1 MHLPLS
7 VGLSPFEI
15 RYSMLRFASALGP
28 LFALAE
34 RERIEAD
41 PSKRAAPMH
50 GARYSET
57 LVWDAPRLHGL
68 YFEDQSTRPE
78 SSAPLHA
85 DDALFLKQVAAE
97 VTSFLEGSHNDIR
110 LQAIT
115 LAPRG
120 TVWQRLVW
128 EHLRAI
134 PRGKTLSYLGLAHRL
149 GRPKAVRAVAQ
160 AVACNPWIILNPC
173 HRVLGSDGSLTGF
186 AAGLARK
193 RALLE
198 LENIRP

>member
-1 MHLPLS
+1 MHFSLRARPLPADS
-7 VGLSPFEI
+7 
-15 RYSMLRFASALGP
+15 RHSMLRFASRLGP
-28 LFALAE
+28 MLALAA
-34 RERIEAD
+34 RERVEVVAG
-41 PSKRAAPMH
+41 KAAP
-50 GARYSET
+50 ALRNPSAT

-68 YFEDQSTRPE
+68 YFEDQSKRPE
-78 SSAPLHA
+78 TDAPLHA
-85 DDALFLKQVAAE
+85 DDASFLGQVASE
-97 VTSFLEGSHNDIR
+97 ISSFLEGSQNDIR

-120 TVWQRLVW
+120 TAWQRLVW
-128 EHLRAI
+128 EQLRAV
-134 PRGKTLSYLGLAHRL
+134 PRGQTLSYLGLARRL

-160 AVACNPWIILNPC
+160 AVACNPWIILTPC

-198 LENIRP
+198 LEEARA